1 MTKFH
6 KHSSRIF
13 SVVSNSAK
21 QMSGQVISLLLSV
34 YVVRFYSKLLWG
46 DFVSCLL
53 FVSIALLFVSWG
65 NKDFLLRAFS
75 KTPSK
80 MTHDFYVVF
89 NTRLVLFVPV
99 IAVVLFA
106 FPIQQSSYI
115 MGWIAAGY
123 VAQSLEVFWI
133 YKRNYLSSIAIEVV
147 SFLLL
152 MLLLYFDQELQL
164 AGLIKWYCCYQ
175 WFRSA
180 LYAGLSFKEIKNIN
194 FKIDW
199 LFFGTAVSFF
209 LLSASGF
216 LQSRTDFLVITLFE
230 KSENIA
236 IYQVL
241 NTYFILIHAIGTF
254 IILPFMKN
262 LYRLQVHSMEKI
274 QRQLVFAAPF
284 IVTLSLSI
292 LYLIIRFIYHFN
304 LDFGYYLIGFFIT
317 FPPYLYAVKIIR
329 LFRENRQKVVLSTS
343 FKAIAINSFFSF
355 ALLHFGYGLKGAL
368 IGAAIAQ
375 IFTAFQ
381 YLKLT
386 PFEK

>member
-1 MTKFH
+1 
-6 KHSSRIF
+6 
-13 SVVSNSAK
+13 
-21 QMSGQVISLLLSV
+21 MSGQVISLLLSV

-46 DFVSCLL
+46 DFVPCLL
-53 FVSIALLFVSWG
+53 FVSIALLFLSWG
-65 NKDFLLRAFS
+65 NKDFLMRAFS
-75 KTPSK
+75 KTPAK

-89 NTRLVLFVPV
+89 NTRLVLFLPV
-99 IAVVLFA
+99 VAIVLFA
-106 FPIQQSSYI
+106 FPVSQSSYI
-115 MGWIAAGY
+115 ICWIAAGY

-133 YKRNYLSSIAIEVV
+133 YKRNYLSSIVIEIV
-147 SFLLL
+147 SFSLLIV
-152 MLLLYFDQELQL
+152 LLYFDQSLELT
-164 AGLIKWYCCYQ
+164 ALIKWYCCYQ
-175 WFRSA
+175 LFRSV
-180 LYAGLSFKEIKNIN
+180 LYVWLSFSDIRNIH
-194 FKIDW
+194 FKMDW
-199 LFFGTAVSFF
+199 LFFGAAVSFF

-230 KSENIA
+230 KPENIA

-284 IVTLSLSI
+284 IVTLSLAF

-317 FPPYLYAVKIIR
+317 FPPYLYAVRIIR
-329 LFRENRQKVVLSTS
+329 LFRENRQKVVLITGLQ
-343 FKAIAINSFFSF
+343 AIAINSLFSF
-355 ALLHFGYGLKGAL
+355 ALLHVGYGLKGAL